1 MAGLHRNTEGSR
13 EGKYLVQRR
22 DGTIPQWPWFVLGA
36 ADEDAADTLRDYA
49 NRVEKRGLDP
59 KYVADLRAMADDWEK
74 RLKAGEW
81 KKGDPDAPRHRK
93 DDPEII
99 AKMRTAEAS

>member
-59 KYVADLRAMADDWEK
+59 KYVADLPSDGR
-74 RLKAGEW
+74 RLGETVE
-81 KKGDPDAPRHRK
+81 GRRV
-93 DDPEII
+93 E
-99 AKMRTAEAS
+99 EG